1 MRNRHNVYM
10 RILKIS
16 LGVLLGVFLGALAL
30 KTVLV
35 ILGRDQID
43 SPVTHI
49 LRFTVVVIGGVYGGG
64 FVQKRVDKESVASN
78 SPIKILKF
86 VGGFFLGF
94 FLASLFTGGLIRQLE
109 ISRTTDIIG
118 LIVSLCS
125 GIAGAVITY
134 KRVNLKKYED

>member
-1 MRNRHNVYM
+1 M

-30 KTVLV
+30 KTVLI

-43 SPVTHI
+43 SPINHI
-49 LRFTVVVIGGVYGGG
+49 LRVIVVVICGVYGGG
-64 FVQKRVDKESVASN
+64 FVQKRVNNESVASN
-78 SPIKILKF
+78 NPLKILKV

-94 FLASLFTGGLIRQLE
+94 FLASVFIGGLIRQLE

-118 LIVSLCS
+118 IIVAVCS
-125 GIAGAVITY
+125 GITGAVITY

>member
-1 MRNRHNVYM
+1 MCMRS
-10 RILKIS
+10 LKIS

-49 LRFTVVVIGGVYGGG
+49 LRFTVVVIGGAYVGG
-64 FVQKRVDKESVASN
+64 FVQKRVNDESVRSN
-78 SPIKILKF
+78 SPLKILKV

-94 FLASLFTGGLIRQLE
+94 FLASFFSSALFSQSE
-109 ISRTTDIIG
+109 ISRTTDIIR
-118 LIVSLCS
+118 LIVSVCG
-125 GIAGAVITY
+125 GITGAVITY